1 MVLKKNTK
9 GFPFPSP
16 FDIVLIL
23 TVFVFAGAVI
33 LSLKNGNDFLSSI
46 QQTVFSWKDGFFSL
60 LEFTLQMMIILVF
73 GYALALAKP
82 VHSFLKKISKIPN
95 TSLQAVLFTAL
106 ITMGAGLLNWGFGLV
121 VGALLA
127 RFVSLA
133 MEEKSIACNSA
144 LLASAGYLGM
154 AVWHG
159 GLSGS
164 ATLKVAEEDHF
175 LSDSIGQVTVDRTIF
190 SLENL
195 LITGGLVVVFL
206 FILLWLNSKNQTV
219 EKPKYS
225 HPLRPIP
232 VGGFLS
238 KGMIVG
244 LLFLLVFISM
254 IWSESGSGLGFLN
267 LNLVNFL
274 LFGFTLFVYRDLN
287 SFSEA
292 VGEGIKSATDI
303 FIQFPFYAG
312 ILGMVTQSGMIDL
325 LASLFVDNANS
336 DLLGVFTLFSAAFVN
351 LLIPS
356 GGGQWA
362 VQGPIIM
369 QASQALGIDPA
380 KSILAFAYG
389 DQISNLLQ
397 PFWALPL
404 LAITGI
410 KASQLIR
417 YTAWLFLG
425 GFIYLIFC
433 LFFFF
438 S

>member
-1 MVLKKNTK
+1 MKKNTR
-9 GFPFPSP
+9 GLTFPSP
-16 FDIVLIL
+16 FDIVLFL
-23 TVFVFAGAVI
+23 TVFVFAGALI
-33 LSLKNGNDFLSSI
+33 LSLKNGNYFLSSI

-73 GYALALAKP
+73 GYSLALAKP

-164 ATLKVAEEDHF
+164 ATLKVAEQDHF
-175 LSDSIGQVTVDRTIF
+175 LSDTIGQVTVDRTIF

-206 FILLWLNSKNQTV
+206 FILLWLNSKNQTA

-232 VGGFLS
+232 VGSFLS

-244 LLFLLVFISM
+244 FLFLLVFISL

-287 SFSEA
+287 RFSEA

-325 LASLFVDNANS
+325 LASLFIDNANS
-336 DLLGVFTLFSAAFVN
+336 GLLGVFTLFSAAIVN

-425 GFIYLIFC
+425 GFLYLMFC

>member
-1 MVLKKNTK
+1 MVLKKNTR
-9 GFPFPSP
+9 GLTFPSP
-16 FDIVLIL
+16 FDIVLFL
-23 TVFVFAGAVI
+23 TVFVFAGALI
-33 LSLKNGNDFLSSI
+33 LSLKNGNYFLSSI

-73 GYALALAKP
+73 GYSLALAKP

-164 ATLKVAEEDHF
+164 ATLKVAEQDHF
-175 LSDSIGQVTVDRTIF
+175 LSDTIGQVTVDRTIF

-206 FILLWLNSKNQTV
+206 FILLWLNSKNQTA

-232 VGGFLS
+232 VGSFLS

-244 LLFLLVFISM
+244 FLFLLVFISL

-287 SFSEA
+287 RFSEA

-325 LASLFVDNANS
+325 LASLFIDNANS
-336 DLLGVFTLFSAAFVN
+336 GLLGVFTLFSAAIVN

-425 GFIYLIFC
+425 GFLYLMFC